1 LQYKENYMPLHRLI
15 AVDLDGTLLT
25 NDKKVTDRTKETIR
39 RFTAQGCMLV
49 PVTGRPLFGIPDD
62 VIELAGNSYAV
73 TMNGAEVFSLPD
85 KKCIFASHIQPQTVL
100 ELLDVVEPFAKAG
113 IELFCG
119 GYGYVTEKYYREVLG
134 EFRNSPL
141 YKYYA
146 QSRKHVQSIRT
157 FAQERNDIAE
167 LAGFCT
173 DIVEMDM
180 LCQAVRKSSGIKVI
194 RTAREYVEIISENT
208 DKGSALACTADS
220 AGFARSEVIAFGD
233 GANDIAMLEYAET
246 SVAMAN
252 AANAVKSAAKCGTCT
267 NEEDGV
273 AEWLIANM

>member
-1 LQYKENYMPLHRLI
+1 MSMPLHRLI

-49 PVTGRPLFGIPDD
+49 PVTGRPLSGIPED
-62 VIELAGNSYAV
+62 VTELAGNSFVV

-85 KKCIFASHIQPQTVL
+85 KKCIFASHIQTQTAL
-100 ELLDVVEPFAKAG
+100 AILDAVEPFSKAG

-119 GYGYVTEKYYREVLG
+119 GYGYVTEKYYREVLS
-134 EFRNSPL
+134 EFKNSPL

-146 QSRKHVQSIRT
+146 QSRKHVESLRL
-157 FAQERNDIAE
+157 FAEQKNNIAE

-173 DIVEMDM
+173 DRSEMDR
-180 LCQAVRKSSGIKVI
+180 LCIAAGNYSGVKVI
-194 RTAREYVEIISENT
+194 RTAPEYVEIISENT
-208 DKGSALACTADS
+208 DKGAALAYTAQS

-233 GANDIAMLEYAET
+233 GANDVAMLEYAGT

-252 AANAVKSAAKCGTCT
+252 ASSAVKACASCATCT
-267 NEEDGV
+267 NEDDGV
-273 AEWLIANM
+273 AEWLVANILL